1 MFVFGNFCLSLSES
15 RFARIKVWWTVLLS
29 LCDDRADAG
38 ITPFL
43 ELSVNRLGGMLS
55 KRNVESQHQ
64 LLESR
69 AFLWR
74 QSHHYSYSETQHGI
88 GNFLF
93 TGNENKGSNFALMCA
108 GLDLKVSPRLY
119 ASRLLTSTG
128 SGVRVHA
135 TEGPPFSRALYVA
148 LTLALAYPSY
158 FLCSTD
164 QYSAYW
170 IWWLSGCVTQCFPF
184 WLWPSTCLLDSF
196 TDLLNFSW
204 FIWLSLVCPWIKYW

>member
-1 MFVFGNFCLSLSES
+1 MGTYVAETKFTKPGNGLVVKPCTYSLDWAPNQSRLQASSESLIMFVFGNFCLSLSES

-108 GLDLKVSPRLY
+108 GLD
-119 ASRLLTSTG
+119 
-128 SGVRVHA
+128 
-135 TEGPPFSRALYVA
+135 
-148 LTLALAYPSY
+148 
-158 FLCSTD
+158 
-164 QYSAYW
+164 
-170 IWWLSGCVTQCFPF
+170 
-184 WLWPSTCLLDSF
+184 
-196 TDLLNFSW
+196 
-204 FIWLSLVCPWIKYW
+204 

>member
-1 MFVFGNFCLSLSES
+1 M
-15 RFARIKVWWTVLLS
+15 
-29 LCDDRADAG
+29 
-38 ITPFL
+38 
-43 ELSVNRLGGMLS
+43 
-55 KRNVESQHQ
+55 
-64 LLESR
+64 
-69 AFLWR
+69 
-74 QSHHYSYSETQHGI
+74 
-88 GNFLF
+88 
-93 TGNENKGSNFALMCA
+93 
-108 GLDLKVSPRLY
+108 SPRLY

-204 FIWLSLVCPWIKYW
+204 FIWLSLCLYSMPLDQVLIECMLPPKAPNGGCSTCIVVKMRQPQIKTCFVKLFGGDGGAIQLCWGAELALIGWVIDVSDIAWCLIDLKGVWHAHISFR